1 VPFVENHN
9 FFVEHWHRATLW
21 NKMREFGRVF
31 VAHGFLA
38 DPEDVFFMNRWDV
51 EQALFDLTAGWA
63 TGTPARGAAYWPAE
77 IRERKAILD
86 ALRRWPAPPALGT
99 PPPAVTDPFI
109 VMLWGVTRERIRN
122 WLGRT
127 HGEGDST
134 VVRGAGASAGV
145 AEGAARVVE
154 TFETLASVLE
164 GEILVCPIA
173 APSWAPV
180 FTRVKAAVSDIGG
193 IMSHAAVVAREYGVP
208 AVVGTGFGTRVI
220 KTGQRVR
227 VNGDEGTV
235 TILS

>member
-1 VPFVENHN
+1 
-9 FFVEHWHRATLW
+9 
-21 NKMREFGRVF
+21 MREFGRVL
-31 VAHGFLA
+31 VAHEFLDDA
-38 DPEDVFFMNRWDV
+38 EDVFFMNRWEV
-51 EQALFDLTAGWA
+51 EQALFELTGGWA
-63 TGTPARGAAYWPAE
+63 TGTPARGRVYWPGE
-77 IRERKAILD
+77 IRARKAMLD
-86 ALRRWPAPPALGT
+86 VLRRWPAPPALGT
-99 PPPAVTDPFI
+99 PPATVNDPFV
-109 VMLWGVTRERIRN
+109 VMLWGVTRARIDN

-127 HGEGDST
+127 HGEGDAS

-145 AEGAARVVE
+145 AEGVARVVE
-154 TFETLASVLE
+154 TFEALAAVRP

-227 VNGDEGTV
+227 VDGNDGTV